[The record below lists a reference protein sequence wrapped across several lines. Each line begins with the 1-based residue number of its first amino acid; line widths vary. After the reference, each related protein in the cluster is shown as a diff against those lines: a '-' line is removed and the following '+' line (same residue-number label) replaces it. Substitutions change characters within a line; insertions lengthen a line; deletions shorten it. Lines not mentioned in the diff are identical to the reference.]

1 MILIHCSKC
10 TNREALE
17 VDMEVNVMVYWNLDL
32 GEKVSNGHFKSVVV
46 READI
51 DYHRKGTGSDHR
63 SDARL

>member
-1 MILIHCSKC
+1 
-10 TNREALE
+10 
-17 VDMEVNVMVYWNLDL
+17 MEVNVMVYWNLDL

-51 DYHRKGTGSDHR
+51 DYRRKGTGSDHR